1 MPTTDKSKRSTS
13 NGDLTVR
20 IPDPQLK
27 LAVSLVK
34 TTLRDLYDND
44 QQIQWDAAYFFV
56 SDQHI
61 MWCQII
67 GVDHE
72 HLKKAVGCVL
82 REKGARRRRMVGD
95 LVTKLKQIFE
105 EN

>member
-1 MPTTDKSKRSTS
+1 
-13 NGDLTVR
+13 
-20 IPDPQLK
+20 
-27 LAVSLVK
+27 
-34 TTLRDLYDND
+34 
-44 QQIQWDAAYFFV
+44 
-56 SDQHI
+56 